1 MICQIRKVLQLWE
14 PHKQEIETNKY
25 MVLLRSQNMDVEEGL
40 SRDEVTGAD
49 WDQIV

>member
-1 MICQIRKVLQLWE
+1 
-14 PHKQEIETNKY
+14 
-25 MVLLRSQNMDVEEGL
+25 MVLFISQNMGVEEGL